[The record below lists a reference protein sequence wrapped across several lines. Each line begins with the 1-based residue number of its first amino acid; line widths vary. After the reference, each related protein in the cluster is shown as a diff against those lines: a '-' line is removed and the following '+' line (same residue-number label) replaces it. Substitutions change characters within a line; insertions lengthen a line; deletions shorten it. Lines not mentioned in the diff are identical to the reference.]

1 MAAFTTRFQDA
12 FRDLFGIATE
22 NGDLILQVCNPQFQE
37 DYTLILFPW
46 VKKLGISP
54 ELLGIRLGDAL
65 KEKGI
70 IVSYNV
76 VKGYFNFSLP
86 DTHWL
91 EHFAQLKSIPVSD
104 RIRPAAPKGKV
115 LIEYCSP
122 NTNKP
127 LHLGHIRNILLGW
140 SVYKIAQ
147 AAGYVSETAQVIN
160 DRGVAI
166 CKSMLAWKKWANGKT
181 PQTTG
186 IKPDHFVGDYYVLF
200 ESRFKEEYDAWQ
212 QSEQSQN
219 IYRERMTSLS
229 AADFFSKFKNEYF
242 NAHSLLGRE
251 VRQLLLQWE
260 SGDPEVIALWS
271 MMNQWVYE
279 GFRQTYE
286 KLNVRFDHTDY
297 ESETY
302 LFGKDIVADG
312 LSRGVFEKDE
322 SGAVWIDLTSAGLD
336 KKIIMRNDGTSLY
349 ITQDLGTAR
358 ERHSR
363 HRADRYIYVVGD
375 EQDYHFKVLFETLRL
390 LGEPYAEQLYH
401 LSYGMVDLPEGRMK
415 SREGNVV
422 DADDLV
428 ESVVAEAR
436 HAAAER
442 GELAVLS
449 DEEQERICQLIGKAA
464 LKYFILKVHPKKRML
479 FDPKESVD
487 MQGHTGP
494 YIVNAYVRIQ
504 SILRK
509 GREMPPSDAA
519 MVSLLRHERNL
530 IQVLLSYGEVIRA
543 SADEL
548 DPSNLANYLYN
559 LAKQFHRY
567 YHDHSILSAESPAI
581 IAFRI
586 ELSRCIA
593 ETLKH
598 GMECLGIEMPDRM

>member
-22 NGDLILQVCNPQFQE
+22 NDDLILQVCNPQFQE

-54 ELLGIRLGDAL
+54 EVLGHRLGSAL
-65 KEKGI
+65 KENGA
-70 IVSYNV
+70 IVSFNV

-86 DTHWL
+86 DQHWL
-91 EHFAQLKSIPVSD
+91 EQFAQLKGMPVSE
-104 RIRPAAPKGKV
+104 RIKPNLPKGKV

-140 SVYKIAQ
+140 SVYKITH
-147 AAGYVSETAQVIN
+147 AAGYVSQTAQVIN

-166 CKSMLAWKKWANGKT
+166 CKSMLAWKKWGSGKT
-181 PQTTG
+181 PQSTG
-186 IKPDHFVGDYYVLF
+186 IKSDHFVGDYYVLF
-200 ESRFKEEYDAWQ
+200 EARFKEEYDIWT
-212 QSEQSQN
+212 QSELAQSM
-219 IYRERMTSLS
+219 YLERGSS
-229 AADFFSKFKNEYF
+229 RSPEEFFSKFKNEYF
-242 NAHSLLGRE
+242 NEHSILGRE

-271 MMNQWVYE
+271 MMNQWVYD

-302 LFGKDIVADG
+302 LLGKGIVVDG
-312 LSRGVFEKDE
+312 LSRGIFEKDK
-322 SGAVWIDLTSAGLD
+322 SGAVWIDLTASGLD

-358 ERHSR
+358 ERHRR
-363 HRADRYIYVVGD
+363 HQADRYIYVVGD

-390 LGEPYAEQLYH
+390 LKEPYADQLHH

-428 ESVVAEAR
+428 ESVVDEAR
-436 HAAAER
+436 NSAAER
-442 GELAVLS
+442 GELAMLS

-509 GREMPPSDAA
+509 GREMTPPEPEAIA
-519 MVSLLRHERNL
+519 LLRPERNL
-530 IQVLLSYGEVIRA
+530 IQSLMSYGEVIRT
-543 SADEL
+543 SSDDL
-548 DPSNLANYLYN
+548 DPSNLANYLYS

-567 YHDHSILSAESPAI
+567 YHDHSILSAESPSI
-581 IAFRI
+581 IVFRI
-586 ELSRCIA
+586 ELCRCIA

-598 GMECLGIEMPDRM
+598 GMECLGIDMPDRM